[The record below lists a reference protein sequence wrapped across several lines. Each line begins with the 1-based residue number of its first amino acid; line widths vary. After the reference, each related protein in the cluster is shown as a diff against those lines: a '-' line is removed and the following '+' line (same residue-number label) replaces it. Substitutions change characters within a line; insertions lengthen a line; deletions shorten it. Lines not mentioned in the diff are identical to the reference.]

1 MRADAVMTTPVISVE
16 PTTTIDDAA
25 TLMLSHKISG
35 LPVVDTEGRLIGIVS
50 EGDFLRR
57 SELATGKKRSRWLE
71 FLQSPGQ
78 SAADYVE
85 ANARRVGDVMT
96 HDVETASP
104 ETALDDIVGIMTKR
118 RVKRVP
124 VVDNAG
130 RLLGIVSRSDLMKA
144 LVKARAETA
153 AEPGDDGAIRE
164 ALSKEY
170 GRLSWSGN
178 GLIRV
183 HVEDGTVDLT
193 GTIFDERERAA
204 ARVVAENVSGV
215 RKVVDNLV
223 CVEPI
228 SGLVIMPPK
237 SGQDL

>member
-25 TLMLSHKISG
+25 KLMLSHKISG
-35 LPVVDTEGRLIGIVS
+35 LPVVESDGRLVGIVS

-57 SELATGKKRSRWLE
+57 SELATGRKRSRWLE
-71 FLQSPGQ
+71 FLLSPGQ
-78 SAADYVE
+78 AASDYVE
-85 ANARRVGDVMT
+85 SHAKRIGDVMT
-96 HDVETASP
+96 HDVETATPDTPLDSIV
-104 ETALDDIVGIMTKR
+104 ETMTKR
-118 RVKRVP
+118 RIKRVP
-124 VVDNAG
+124 IVDGAG
-130 RLLGIVSRSDLMKA
+130 RLIGIVSRSDLMKA
-144 LVKARAETA
+144 LVRARAEA
-153 AEPGDDGAIRE
+153 AAAPSDDASIRS
-164 ALSKEY
+164 ALVREF
-170 GRLSWSGN
+170 GRQSWSGN

-204 ARVVAENVSGV
+204 ARVVAENVAGV
-215 RKVVDNLV
+215 TKVVDNLV

-237 SGQDL
+237 NTQD